1 MKKHFLIL
9 MIFFL
14 ILQGCSSDSQ
24 KQNNISEDDF
34 TVILSSDKNTYK
46 NNDDVIITAKLKYTG
61 EKDKI
66 TIFHGESPFYF
77 SIKETTTDTFIPT
90 FTRSPLLKKVLIRN
104 EWYEEIYDKSNA
116 TTITSDNIDTIKKL
130 EGINNEFIA
139 KFLEGKTFPPG
150 NYLITLETEFDTE
163 INGIINE
170 YKFLDSIEIVVED

>member
-1 MKKHFLIL
+1 

-66 TIFHGESPFYF
+66 TIFHGESH
-77 SIKETTTDTFIPT
+77 FI
-90 FTRSPLLKKVLIRN
+90 LV
-104 EWYEEIYDKSNA
+104 
-116 TTITSDNIDTIKKL
+116 
-130 EGINNEFIA
+130 
-139 KFLEGKTFPPG
+139 
-150 NYLITLETEFDTE
+150 
-163 INGIINE
+163 
-170 YKFLDSIEIVVED
+170 